1 MKLGVL
7 TVPLSSLSLEETM
20 KFLSEQGV
28 QTLEIGCGGFPGD
41 AHLKPA
47 EVLDGDAKAEEI
59 KGLLKKYN
67 LEICAISAH
76 SNGVHPNQE
85 VAAKA
90 IEDFKNSVL
99 VAEKLGVDT
108 VVTFSGC
115 PGDCPDSKYP
125 NWVTCP
131 WPGDFQEILD
141 WQWNQVLIPYWKK
154 AAAFAKEHHVNK
166 IALEMHPGFC
176 VYNPETLLKLRA
188 AVGDIIGANFDP
200 SHLFWQGMDPVQSIR
215 ALKGAIHH
223 FHAKDTRIDAANK
236 AVNGVLDSKRF
247 DQLETRSWLFRTIGY
262 GHDRAVWCDIIS
274 ELRKTGYNG
283 AVSIEHED
291 ALMSPKEGLCKAIAF
306 LKDVIIEESPAE
318 LWWA

>member
-108 VVTFSGC
+108 VLPGFQVSQLGDLPLAGRFSGNSGLAVE
-115 PGDCPDSKYP
+115 PGADS
-125 NWVTCP
+125 
-131 WPGDFQEILD
+131 L
-141 WQWNQVLIPYWKK
+141 
-154 AAAFAKEHHVNK
+154 
-166 IALEMHPGFC
+166 LEKGSSFC
-176 VYNPETLLKLRA
+176 
-188 AVGDIIGANFDP
+188 
-200 SHLFWQGMDPVQSIR
+200 
-215 ALKGAIHH
+215 
-223 FHAKDTRIDAANK
+223 
-236 AVNGVLDSKRF
+236 
-247 DQLETRSWLFRTIGY
+247 
-262 GHDRAVWCDIIS
+262 
-274 ELRKTGYNG
+274 
-283 AVSIEHED
+283 
-291 ALMSPKEGLCKAIAF
+291 
-306 LKDVIIEESPAE
+306 
-318 LWWA
+318 